1 MNFINKYGKYIII
14 LIIVIVIVIVKVL
27 WYEEP
32 VSEVS
37 KEPIL
42 NKERSFD
49 FLGEC
54 IDENPILMANL
65 AEDEVKKLVKDEV
78 VSTEGIKVND
88 STFSVTVKTKKGI
101 DSVITEKFTVI
112 LKFTSCKSYILIDI
126 KR

>member
-14 LIIVIVIVIVKVL
+14 LIIVIVMVL

-32 VSEVS
+32 VPEVS

-42 NKERSFD
+42 NEERSFD

-78 VSTEGIKVND
+78 VSTEGIKIND
-88 STFSVTVKTKKGI
+88 STFSVTMKTKKGI
-101 DSVITEKFTVI
+101 NSVITEKFTVI
-112 LKFTSCKSYILIDI
+112 LKVTSCKSYILIDI